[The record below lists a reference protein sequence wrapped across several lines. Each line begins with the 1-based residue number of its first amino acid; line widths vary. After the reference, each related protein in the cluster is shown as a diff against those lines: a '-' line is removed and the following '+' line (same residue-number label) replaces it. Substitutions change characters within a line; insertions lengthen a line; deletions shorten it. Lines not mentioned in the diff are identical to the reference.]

1 MPLTVIITDIV
12 AAEQSL
18 HSWRGCPVAT
28 FKNNK
33 TQRRYFKYQNNA
45 IIFIHRNN
53 EKELILQIHR
63 RISPRGLR
71 FRFVRTAEA

>member
-1 MPLTVIITDIV
+1 M
-12 AAEQSL
+12 
-18 HSWRGCPVAT
+18 AT
-28 FKNNK
+28 FRNNK

-63 RISPRGLR
+63 RISPRDLR